1 FVFYWFRFFLCSNKV
16 MQVALGRSASDEIRP
31 CIFKA
36 FKLLHGVA
44 GLLITN
50 MPKEEVES
58 LFNAYENSD
67 FSRTRSTAVETVC
80 TVEVL
85 SDFVVCEEGKPLSQ
99 KSSRILCPLG
109 IKLAISNSTWSAD
122 GALMTLSLTEK
133 AWISRMLKQNFDDQ
147 RF

>member
-1 FVFYWFRFFLCSNKV
+1 MFFFFFTQFFLCSNKV

-58 LFNAYENSD
+58 RNG
-67 FSRTRSTAVETVC
+67 

>member
-1 FVFYWFRFFLCSNKV
+1 

-36 FKLLHGVA
+36 FKVVYSASYLNFLLSVTYVVECCFSCFMV
-44 GLLITN
+44 LL
-50 MPKEEVES
+50 
-58 LFNAYENSD
+58 D
-67 FSRTRSTAVETVC
+67 FLLRICQRKKSKG

>member
-1 FVFYWFRFFLCSNKV
+1 MERSNKV

-36 FKLLHGVA
+36 FKVVYSASYLNFLLCFMV
-44 GLLITN
+44 LL
-50 MPKEEVES
+50 
-58 LFNAYENSD
+58 D
-67 FSRTRSTAVETVC
+67 FLLRICQRKKSKG

-133 AWISRMLKQNFDDQ
+133 AWISRIISNYHLEFPVLIKHFKLMVS
-147 RF
+147 

>member
-1 FVFYWFRFFLCSNKV
+1 

-67 FSRTRSTAVETVC
+67 FSRTRSTAVET
-80 TVEVL
+80 
-85 SDFVVCEEGKPLSQ
+85 
-99 KSSRILCPLG
+99 CPLG

-122 GALMTLSLTEK
+122 GALMTLSFTEK
-133 AWISRMLKQNFDDQ
+133 AWISRTLKQNFDDQ

>member
-1 FVFYWFRFFLCSNKV
+1 
-16 MQVALGRSASDEIRP
+16 MQVALGRSASDEIRL

-85 SDFVVCEEGKPLSQ
+85 SDFVVCEEGKPLSP
-99 KSSRILCPLG
+99 KFSRILCPLG

-122 GALMTLSLTEK
+122 GALMTLSFTEK
-133 AWISRMLKQNFDDQ
+133 A
-147 RF
+147 